1 MLSAIAPYSLS
12 CIRSDD
18 KMAHCLFVN
27 AMGSLLVSDV
37 IIFKLLPL
45 TGIKQFMIHLIKKG
59 SIAND

>member
-1 MLSAIAPYSLS
+1 
-12 CIRSDD
+12 
-18 KMAHCLFVN
+18 MAQCQFVN